1 MYSNFEKVNVRNHFI
16 CNTFYILEKNDL
28 TYEIFTHFVFFF
40 NVTHIFFIL
49 QIIEMN
55 TNKGPKRSSITH
67 AIKNIK
73 NNCVLKF
80 LFVKII
86 KFSRIYS
93 SNMIMLLII
102 LILTIYICKLLFVT
116 CNIILYVLIYTRI
129 KAIVA

>member
-1 MYSNFEKVNVRNHFI
+1 MRF
-16 CNTFYILEKNDL
+16 LL
-28 TYEIFTHFVFFF
+28 TLFFF
-40 NVTHIFFIL
+40 FFLMLLTFFFIL